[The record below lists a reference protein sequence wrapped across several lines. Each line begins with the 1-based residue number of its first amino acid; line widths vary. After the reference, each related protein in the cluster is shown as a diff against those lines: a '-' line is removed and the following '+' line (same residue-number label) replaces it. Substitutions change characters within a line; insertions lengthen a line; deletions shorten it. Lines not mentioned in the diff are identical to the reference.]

1 MTVISYKLDSHK
13 SLFKQC
19 RPAARWSNAPKCT
32 GRKNNVRR
40 MLNRSSNFLR
50 ARVSTSSLIALPLLA
65 LIVTSIIMVPNLVA
79 LDYSITD
86 LKANVKKLD
95 EGNALLREKIAN
107 SIGSEQIEAWAKQNG
122 FVKVDGVSYLEL
134 TDNNLAQ
141 VHVVQQ

>member
-1 MTVISYKLDSHK
+1 
-13 SLFKQC
+13 
-19 RPAARWSNAPKCT
+19 
-32 GRKNNVRR
+32 

>member
-19 RPAARWSNAPKCT
+19 RHAARWSNVPKCT

-50 ARVSTSSLIALPLLA
+50 GRVSTSLLIALPLLA
-65 LIVTSIIMVPNLVA
+65 LIVTSILMVPNLVA